1 VIAMQFG
8 PTHYQTNQDWYAYS
22 SIYKPRSPP
31 SQSSFLSSSYSSALV
46 QPSDSY
52 APHVTPLP
60 GTSSLDALTDSLTVP
75 RAQDP
80 LDEFLSGKRVF
91 LAKSVE
97 DILGSIYERITL
109 KYENLR
115 QLDYQSIRLGTRL
128 LELENCNW
136 GMNPQIER
144 VRVGIEHEINAT
156 DMEKRKEEVDCWR
169 DVVRI
174 KTELRETLR
183 EFGQEKRKSELLAPS
198 QSSWTSKNS
207 AGI

>member
-1 VIAMQFG
+1 MNFG
-8 PTHYQTNQDWYAYS
+8 PSKARTYWDWYAYTS
-22 SIYKPRSPP
+22 LYSPGSYKTP
-31 SQSSFLSSSYSSALV
+31 QSTTSSYSSALA

-52 APHVTPLP
+52 VPRVTSLR
-60 GTSSLDALTDSLTVP
+60 GTSTLDALTDSFTAP

-183 EFGQEKRKSELLAPS
+183 EFSQEKRKGELLAPS
-198 QSSWTSKNS
+198 QPTWTSKNS